1 MAKTT
6 PTPRKKA
13 LRNGPSIPPDK
24 PRIEPRRGRLPY
36 YEALRTLTARQIEDT
51 LRVEA
56 NKGLFARPAWTFH
69 EMARVCSLIGD
80 KVRFW
85 KAQVAALDWRIAVAE
100 EAQGDGADP
109 AAAARAKA
117 QRAALVGRY
126 ERIRNLKV
134 ALKHLA
140 LARFYGFAVLRVR
153 ETGLDPVDPWNVIH
167 DVEWLTEREPT
178 FGWYFNKRAEA
189 QLWRDRMPR
198 MEGAGC
204 GYVIREGDDSS
215 MVELMR
221 LGLRAMRIMDF
232 REKDLEAA
240 AKRQVVA
247 LTGGNLPRE
256 DSEDPT
262 ERAERE
268 KLIASLK
275 AVRDGDSAVVAKG
288 DPACP
293 TEVVFAPA
301 SRGLMYYNETLAQLD
316 EWATK
321 AVTGGMLTMLALP
334 TGIGSGAS
342 EEHAETLSALV
353 ADEAAGIMEA
363 LWRDVDE
370 PTLRAAG
377 LLEFGER
384 PLAWFELG
392 GKEKKDPAKAAA
404 VLVQLK
410 QAGKKVAAGLASE
423 MLGFEVEDAPDPAPA
438 AGGMGAGMGG
448 GFGGFGNRAE
458 EFAAALRNRAG
469 EYVAGKKA
477 VRLDGKFF
485 DFLEHLANKYGGKAE
500 ADEEWLDQIAGMI
513 EEAPPESFVDS
524 AALEAWIE
532 ARMRR
537 GEREGLKNSR
547 DANGALHG
555 DDDGKFAKDGGGA
568 PKESA
573 KARKKRELKE
583 KQDADIKKG
592 AANMDTVKAGKDCPN
607 FMPGVRNSNVNADH
621 IGFYQGDNAQGYLH
635 ILNHGPD
642 EHGVY
647 NHQPMLEGDK
657 IPRTI
662 AKGTWWKHHDKI
674 VAVDGDRCVAMVPD
688 GKGLR
693 IHTAYESATH
703 AAAIRNGGFKRLYN
717 REELEGA
724 E

>member
-1 MAKTT
+1 MATKK

-13 LRNGPSIPPDK
+13 LRNGPSIPPKK
-24 PRIEPRRGRLPY
+24 PRIEARRGRLPY
-36 YEALRTLTARQIEDT
+36 YEPIRALTARQVEDT

-69 EMARVCSLIGD
+69 EMAKVCSLVGD

-85 KAQVAALDWRIAVAE
+85 KAQVAALDWRIAVAA
-100 EAQGDGADP
+100 EAQGDNADP
-109 AAAARAKA
+109 AAAARAEA
-117 QRAALVGRY
+117 QRAALEGRY

-153 ETGLDPVDPWNVIH
+153 ETGLDPVDPWNCIH
-167 DVEWLTEREPT
+167 DVEWLTEQEPT
-178 FGWYFNKRAEA
+178 YGWFFNKRAEA

-198 MEGAGC
+198 MEGCGC

-221 LGLRAMRIMDF
+221 LGLRAMRVMDF
-232 REKDLEAA
+232 RERDLEAA

-262 ERAERE
+262 EREERA
-268 KLIASLK
+268 KLIASLE

-288 DPACP
+288 DPTCP

-321 AVTGGMLTMLALP
+321 AVTGGMLTMLSMP
-334 TGIGSGAS
+334 TGIGNGAS
-342 EEHAETLSALV
+342 EEHAETLSSLV
-353 ADEAAGIMEA
+353 EDEASGIMEA

-392 GKEKKDPAKAAA
+392 GKAKKDPAKAAG

-410 QAGKKVAAGLASE
+410 QAGKKVADGLASE
-423 MLGFEVEDAPDPAPA
+423 MLGFEVEDVPDPAPA
-438 AGGMGAGMGG
+438 AGGAAGMGG
-448 GFGGFGNRAE
+448 GFGGFANRAE

-500 ADEEWLDQIAGMI
+500 ADEEWFDQIAAMI
-513 EEAPPESFVDS
+513 EDAPPESFVDS
-524 AALEAWIE
+524 AALESWIE
-532 ARMRR
+532 AKMRR
-537 GEREGLKNSR
+537 GEREGLKNST
-547 DANGALHG
+547 DANGREHG
-555 DDDGKFAKDGGGA
+555 EDDGRFEETGGGSGYTA
-568 PKESA
+568 AHRAKVGQSGDCKSLGLPAGRDIPGDPVTPKTKIQEARDRLTKGESVKTVLGEELSFDEETRGHIFKKGRPQKKIDEKLQGLDA
-573 KARKKRELKE
+573 ARK
-583 KQDADIKKG
+583 
-592 AANMDTVKAGKDCPN
+592 
-607 FMPGVRNSNVNADH
+607 
-621 IGFYQGDNAQGYLH
+621 
-635 ILNHGPD
+635 
-642 EHGVY
+642 
-647 NHQPMLEGDK
+647 
-657 IPRTI
+657 
-662 AKGTWWKHHDKI
+662 
-674 VAVDGDRCVAMVPD
+674 AMEAPHEV
-688 GKGLR
+688 
-693 IHTAYESATH
+693 
-703 AAAIRNGGFKRLYN
+703 
-717 REELEGA
+717 
-724 E
+724 

>member
-1 MAKTT
+1 MATKSS
-6 PTPRKKA
+6 TPRKKA
-13 LRNGPSIPPDK
+13 LRNGPSIPPEK
-24 PRIEPRRGRLPY
+24 PKIEPRRGRLPY
-36 YEALRTLTARQIEDT
+36 YEPIRTLTARQIEDT

-69 EMARVCSLIGD
+69 EIAKVCSLVGD

-100 EAQGDGADP
+100 EAQGDAADP
-109 AAAARAKA
+109 ATAAKAEA

-126 ERIRNLKV
+126 ERIRNLKI

-189 QLWRDRMPR
+189 MLWKDRMPR
-198 MEGAGC
+198 MEGCGC

-221 LGLRAMRIMDF
+221 LGLRAMRVMDF

-247 LTGGNLPRE
+247 LTGGNLPRA
-256 DSEDPT
+256 DSADAE
-262 ERAERE
+262 ERAENER
-268 KLIASLK
+268 LIASLK

-301 SRGLMYYNETLAQLD
+301 SRGLMYYNESLSQLD
-316 EWATK
+316 EWMTK
-321 AVTGGMLTMLALP
+321 AVTGGMLTMLAMP

-342 EEHAETLSALV
+342 EEHAATLATLV

-370 PTLRAAG
+370 PTLREAG
-377 LLEFGER
+377 LLETGER

-392 GKEKKDPAKAAA
+392 GEEKKDPAAAAA

-410 QAGKKVAAGLASE
+410 QAGKKVDDALASE

-438 AGGMGAGMGG
+438 PGGAGAGL
-448 GFGGFGNRAE
+448 FGGFGNRAR
-458 EFAAALRNRAG
+458 EFADALRNRATD
-469 EYVAGKKA
+469 YVEGKKA

-513 EEAPPESFVDS
+513 EDAPPDAFMDS
-524 AALEAWIE
+524 AALESWIE
-532 ARMRR
+532 AKMRR
-537 GEREGLKNSR
+537 GEKEGVKN
-547 DANGALHG
+547 
-555 DDDGKFAKDGGGA
+555 GK
-568 PKESA
+568 
-573 KARKKRELKE
+573 
-583 KQDADIKKG
+583 
-592 AANMDTVKAGKDCPN
+592 GKDDYKPLT
-607 FMPGVRNSNVNADH
+607 
-621 IGFYQGDNAQGYLH
+621 GDEAQALF
-635 ILNHGPD
+635 D
-642 EHGVY
+642 EI
-647 NHQPMLEGDK
+647 MGDK
-657 IPRTI
+657 
-662 AKGTWWKHHDKI
+662 
-674 VAVDGDRCVAMVPD
+674 
-688 GKGLR
+688 
-693 IHTAYESATH
+693 
-703 AAAIRNGGFKRLYN
+703 
-717 REELEGA
+717 
-724 E
+724 

>member
-1 MAKTT
+1 MATKSS
-6 PTPRKKA
+6 TPRKKA
-13 LRNGPSIPPDK
+13 LRNGPSIPPEK
-24 PRIEPRRGRLPY
+24 PKIEPRRGRLPY
-36 YEALRTLTARQIEDT
+36 YEPIRTLTARQIEDT

-69 EMARVCSLIGD
+69 EIAKVCSLVGD

-100 EAQGDGADP
+100 EAQGDAADP
-109 AAAARAKA
+109 ATAAKAEA

-126 ERIRNLKV
+126 ERIRNLKI

-189 QLWRDRMPR
+189 MLWKDRMPR
-198 MEGAGC
+198 MEGCGC

-221 LGLRAMRIMDF
+221 LGLRAMRVMDF

-247 LTGGNLPRE
+247 LTGGNLPRA
-256 DSEDPT
+256 DSADAE
-262 ERAERE
+262 ERAENER
-268 KLIASLK
+268 LIASLK

-301 SRGLMYYNETLAQLD
+301 SRGLMYNNESLSQLD
-316 EWATK
+316 EWMTK
-321 AVTGGMLTMLALP
+321 AVTGGMLTMLAMP

-342 EEHAETLSALV
+342 EEHAATLATLV

-370 PTLRAAG
+370 PTLREAG
-377 LLEFGER
+377 LLETGER

-392 GKEKKDPAKAAA
+392 GEEKKDPAAAAA

-410 QAGKKVAAGLASE
+410 QAGKKVDDALASE

-438 AGGMGAGMGG
+438 PGGAGAGL
-448 GFGGFGNRAE
+448 FGGFGNRAR
-458 EFAAALRNRAG
+458 EFADALRNRATD
-469 EYVAGKKA
+469 YVEGKKA

-513 EEAPPESFVDS
+513 EDAPPDAFMDS
-524 AALEAWIE
+524 AALESWIE
-532 ARMRR
+532 AKMRR
-537 GEREGLKNSR
+537 GEKEGVKN
-547 DANGALHG
+547 
-555 DDDGKFAKDGGGA
+555 GK
-568 PKESA
+568 
-573 KARKKRELKE
+573 
-583 KQDADIKKG
+583 
-592 AANMDTVKAGKDCPN
+592 GKDDYKPLT
-607 FMPGVRNSNVNADH
+607 
-621 IGFYQGDNAQGYLH
+621 GDEAQALF
-635 ILNHGPD
+635 D
-642 EHGVY
+642 EI
-647 NHQPMLEGDK
+647 MGDK
-657 IPRTI
+657 
-662 AKGTWWKHHDKI
+662 
-674 VAVDGDRCVAMVPD
+674 
-688 GKGLR
+688 
-693 IHTAYESATH
+693 
-703 AAAIRNGGFKRLYN
+703 
-717 REELEGA
+717 
-724 E
+724 